1 MCEQTWVE
9 ITAVRQE
16 VVVAVVSDRLW
27 DVSSVD
33 FTDVSVDEEDGE
45 TCILDVEVISPVVVN
60 GHQVVKT
67 VTILS
72 IVCVL

>member
-1 MCEQTWVE
+1 M
-9 ITAVRQE
+9 
-16 VVVAVVSDRLW
+16 
-27 DVSSVD
+27 DVSSAV

-45 TCILDVEVISPVVVN
+45 TSILDVEVVSPVVVN